1 MLRDSI
7 FMEAQTM
14 CNSCNSGCFGG
25 MIFPSFVQN
34 SCCNPC
40 CANSSS
46 SGSVG
51 GTSDSNTGCTCTCRC
66 NQRRDGCR
74 DVHGQQQQQRYFH
87 HLRVQSLQFLR
98 LQSLQFLRLQSLQ
111 FVRLQ
116 SLQFVR
122 LLRLVLERL
131 KISKDARPRR
141 AAHFAGCVIRWREGG
156 TDMISIDE
164 QKERQVWSRVMNTAV
179 SCPKPEEPKQDTGLT
194 EKTLAQMIQCE
205 CCEAAIYRS
214 LAAQGPR
221 CARER
226 LLRIAEDERC
236 HAKQLG
242 ALYFLMTGKEYCP
255 EPVRGACTACFNE
268 ALRKQYQAELEA
280 EARYAKLAARAGEQ
294 ACMFEA
300 LARDEGR
307 HAKMIYCI
315 LQQTL

>member
-1 MLRDSI
+1 
-7 FMEAQTM
+7 
-14 CNSCNSGCFGG
+14 
-25 MIFPSFVQN
+25 
-34 SCCNPC
+34 
-40 CANSSS
+40 
-46 SGSVG
+46 
-51 GTSDSNTGCTCTCRC
+51 
-66 NQRRDGCR
+66 
-74 DVHGQQQQQRYFH
+74 
-87 HLRVQSLQFLR
+87 
-98 LQSLQFLRLQSLQ
+98 
-111 FVRLQ
+111 
-116 SLQFVR
+116 
-122 LLRLVLERL
+122 
-131 KISKDARPRR
+131 
-141 AAHFAGCVIRWREGG
+141 
-156 TDMISIDE
+156 MISIDE

-214 LAAQGPR
+214 LAAQGPK

-242 ALYFLMTGKEYCP
+242 ALYFLMTGKKYCP

-300 LARDEGR
+300 LAHDEGR